1 LRPLRTGLHGA
12 SQTFTLADLSRLS
25 ANMNRLLSELHRL
38 YLAQPPGP
46 ADAAAEPALI
56 GPAGTVRAMVLE
68 ITQPAG
74 WAQLSSVWRGV
85 QVELALPA
93 PAIAVSG
100 TDGLQLWFSVAEPIA
115 VAQAHAFLQGLRQRF
130 LAEADPRRVRLMPDA
145 TASAQHPQRHA
156 RLVPAL
162 QAHTGN
168 WSAFVAPDLAPVFDE
183 TPWLDIAPSEEGQ
196 AHLLGAIDVMAMDVF
211 AHAMAA
217 LAHGQPPA
225 ATAAPAAPVQQ
236 PVIEAAAGRPSTAA
250 PTPPALA
257 AAGQEALDFLRQV
270 MRDDAAPLGLR
281 IEAAKALIS
290 PRGQA

>member
-1 LRPLRTGLHGA
+1 
-12 SQTFTLADLSRLS
+12 
-25 ANMNRLLSELHRL
+25 MNRLQTELHRL
-38 YLAQPPGP
+38 YLAQAPGP

-85 QVELALPA
+85 QADLALPA
-93 PAIAVSG
+93 PGIAVSG

-115 VAQAHAFLQGLRQRF
+115 VAQAHAFLERLRLRF
-130 LAEADPRRVRLMPDA
+130 LGEVDSRRVRLMPDA

-168 WSAFVAPDLAPVFDE
+168 WSAFVVPDLAPVFDE

-196 AHLLGAIDVMAMDVF
+196 AHLLSALGVMAMDVF

-217 LAHGQPPA
+217 LAQAEPPA
-225 ATAAPAAPVQQ
+225 ATAASAASVLPAVD
-236 PVIEAAAGRPSTAA
+236 AAAGLPSTAPA
-250 PTPPALA
+250 ASATPSTPPALA
-257 AAGQEALDFLRQV
+257 AAGQEALEFLRQV
-270 MRDDAAPLGLR
+270 MRDNAAPLGLR
-281 IEAAKALIS
+281 IEAAKALLPAMRS
-290 PRGQA
+290 A